1 LVVAAVLF
9 LGRSPASPSL
19 ANFHRTKWT
28 SENGIGAVF
37 DLQQSAD
44 GYLWL
49 TTSRGVLRF
58 DGVRLQTV
66 AQALH
71 GAVNT
76 NEIDSVYHPPSGGL
90 WLTTTS
96 AGLLFWKDER
106 LTTYPDRRCTPTRK
120 MGRLVE
126 DWDGSLWVQG
136 AGGLFRLRGS
146 TCEQIGVKEGYPGG
160 FAARRFMDR
169 SGTLWVKT
177 RSGPLLFLPR
187 GESKFQVSKY
197 GDGVS
202 TSYAFLHEA
211 PDGTVWLSDVQGL
224 RRVEGKHGAPAFSAI
239 TRQDAEQEVRLRGL
253 HLRAR
258 CLALGGDHQRDPTLR
273 PDRASTCPHS
283 IPDRGPGKDRPK
295 QPQGRITPNADL
307 YLTEVLPEGS
317 LSRAHRPAIA
327 RVAGRVVAVLQGERR
342 SPFGRD
348 IWCCR

>member
-1 LVVAAVLF
+1 VGFDPQSQRIQLRLGKICLRLAAAAVLF
-9 LGRSPASPSL
+9 LGRLPASPSPD
-19 ANFHRTKWT
+19 NFHHTKWT

-37 DLQQSAD
+37 NLQQSAD

-49 TTSRGVLRF
+49 TTSRGVFRF
-58 DGVRLQTV
+58 DGVRFQTV
-66 AQALH
+66 AEALR
-71 GAVNT
+71 GAVDT

-96 AGLLFWKDER
+96 AGLLFWKNER

-126 DWDGSLWVQG
+126 DLDGSLWVQG

-160 FAARRFMDR
+160 FAAGLFIDR
-169 SGTLWVKT
+169 GGTLWVKA

-211 PDGTVWLSDVQGL
+211 PDGTVWLSDDQGL
-224 RRVEGKHGAPAFSAI
+224 RRVEGEHGASALSALPGKTPNKKSDFGDFTFAPDGSLWVVTTNGI
-239 TRQDAEQEVRLRGL
+239 QRFDRIAHRLV
-253 HLRAR
+253 
-258 CLALGGDHQRDPTLR
+258 PTL
-273 PDRASTCPHS
+273 SQT
-283 IPDRGPGKDRPK
+283 
-295 QPQGRITPNADL
+295 
-307 YLTEVLPEGS
+307 
-317 LSRAHRPAIA
+317 
-327 RVAGRVVAVLQGERR
+327 AVPVKIDP
-342 SPFGRD
+342 SSHKAV
-348 IWCCR
+348 